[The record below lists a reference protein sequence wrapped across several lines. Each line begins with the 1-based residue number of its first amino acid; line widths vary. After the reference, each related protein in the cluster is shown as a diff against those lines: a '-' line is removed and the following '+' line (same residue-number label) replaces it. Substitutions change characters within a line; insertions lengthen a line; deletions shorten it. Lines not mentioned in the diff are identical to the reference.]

1 MHASKVEDNKNCE
14 GPRQYLYLLTP
25 FRFLHD
31 CVLKSSLL
39 FCYRSKKKISLNV
52 RSNVNINLQEYIP
65 SHLEIK
71 FFLIHLRSKKK
82 LCISDEN
89 KQSNHAL
96 FKPSHQKVH
105 KYATASVSLSYVF
118 SLFNMY

>member
-1 MHASKVEDNKNCE
+1 MHACKVEDNKNCE
-14 GPRQYLYLLTP
+14 GRRQYLYLLTP
-25 FRFLHD
+25 FRFFTHD
-31 CVLKSSLL
+31 CVLKRSLL
-39 FCYRSKKKISLNV
+39 FCYGSKKISLNV

-65 SHLEIK
+65 SLFEIK

-96 FKPSHQKVH
+96 FKPSHQKLH
-105 KYATASVSLSYVF
+105 KYVTASISLSYAF
-118 SLFNMY
+118 SFFYMY